1 MGMLGAKRRVMEQV
15 KGKDPKG
22 IAYWF
27 LQKSLTLLHESQVP
41 KSEVLKYV
49 EENYK

>member
-1 MGMLGAKRRVMEQV
+1 MGMLNAKRKVMEQV

-27 LQKSLTLLHESQVP
+27 LNKSLVLLHESQVP
-41 KSEVLKYV
+41 KSEVLKYI